1 MTFRGQRPIVTVV
14 TLLLLTGII
23 VDISMNLGGDMPT
36 LPNLSAQ
43 VRPEVDASF
52 DDRIRSLFTRS
63 AFDHEKFR
71 SDQSSPFYTKHFIP
85 PKKAPPPKPKP
96 KPKTKKYGITFQGYY
111 TTSNEDQKAFLVVD
125 GDFKSLRVG
134 QRIVDEIV
142 LLSLTPSEI
151 EVGAKDKQRT
161 KIKFRATQTLEVL
174 E

>member
-1 MTFRGQRPIVTVV
+1 MTSRGQRPTVTVI

-23 VDISMNLGGDMPT
+23 LDISMNLGGDMPS
-36 LPNLSAQ
+36 LPKLSAH

-52 DDRIRSLFTRS
+52 DERIRSLFTRHS
-63 AFDHEKFR
+63 FDREKFQT
-71 SDQSSPFYTKHFIP
+71 DQSSPFYTKQFIP

-96 KPKTKKYGITFQGYY
+96 KPKTKKFVITFQGYY
-111 TTSNEDQKAFLVVD
+111 TTSNEDQKAFVVVD

-134 QRIVDEIV
+134 QKIVDEIA

-151 EVGAKDKQRT
+151 EVGADEDTRT